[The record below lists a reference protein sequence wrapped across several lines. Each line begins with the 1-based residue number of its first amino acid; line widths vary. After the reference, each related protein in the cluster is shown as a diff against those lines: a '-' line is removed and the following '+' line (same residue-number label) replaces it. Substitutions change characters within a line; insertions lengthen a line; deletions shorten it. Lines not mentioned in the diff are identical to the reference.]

1 MKNEK
6 DSESELE
13 KKVENSPIMRRN
25 PQNESDPPTIT
36 TIEIP
41 HAVQEIL
48 ARIEQAQLLRAREDI
63 NSQMNDIMN
72 NVHRIMA
79 RYTLD
84 FNLQSERNTFLK
96 EHMKKQR
103 TIFLDKM
110 ASYAKNAEM
119 REKTLAYILAWLE
132 EWNAILSDITATD
145 IDEHYHWIVQMELFP
160 DTLRAI
166 ENNVNILCRI
176 STSFLEEKKKH
187 KKKILSRGALWKNWK
202 ERAIKRPAT
211 THALRPD
218 QMIAD
223 QFAINTKVSEI
234 QNMLQEL
241 IGTGIFNKLENTAI
255 KYISSTILNLLKALT
270 VVNDELKIINIR
282 SGSIFTETYVTE
294 KELSLKMIQDLSQ
307 QNEILQQKLQE
318 AEENYEQLIQF
329 KGITDRQEHT
339 PLPVSTAIIKDD
351 NMEDSMDNIL
361 YKEFENIAGEF
372 KIKDK
377 KAPGKKWFSKL
388 SHTAPDDMT
397 PDVTAQHPVPENQKR
412 ASRVSEEITE
422 DKMPLKKDDVS
433 QKDGAGQYQPQQ
445 RKYTKGPQVEE
456 TSRSKLREDVGEDIG
471 LEAKPNQYSM
481 LQVPEKK
488 RKEIKLSSEI
498 KSKSVTESKSQHF
511 LPTETK
517 SRDGKSRTSGMQE
530 KPRKLKTRSLVD
542 KSSVLLEDTES
553 IDKQGKSES
562 DSLSESLSMTQVKHT
577 SMPLKA
583 EIEGKTQQTSSST
596 TISKEGKTKGKEM
609 LTKSKLDKS
618 HSRTAKVT
626 PETIQDLGASESKSE
641 RSNVEAFQKAIMNFL
656 KEKIN
661 NIQKP
666 SDRSTMLKEE
676 GEEEEEL
683 LQTAEIEQ
691 LGIIKEK
698 IEEYF
703 KNVTEI
709 VTNILRKYQVSKKEE
724 QVEEKPMKEK
734 KEASFKLA
742 SHYPKSSITTAESEI
757 STFLSNESVDPTIK
771 HLIQVV
777 LTEMETARDAT
788 ALPTVA
794 KDLKKEKQKQ
804 EEYLEEDQEEIYEE
818 ATLHKK
824 DYKKIHKT
832 LRKKKELFQKEEES
846 QGQEKEKQGPEEEL
860 WAEQQK
866 QRLLKQTE
874 QEEQHRETGKEKER
888 RAKQQE
894 EAGKQ
899 TTKEGGALL
908 ERENEEAMSQA
919 PKAARHPEPKMRGK
933 REKQKPSG
941 RVESLERQ
949 RENEAKDQKLKG
961 KESEERFRMEA
972 QTPAMLDESQLH
984 HGDNFY
990 RILELLRGT
999 SGSPASTQSSP
1010 YAALPIYPEPL
1021 PTYQTLTP
1029 QQAQDLMTILAPQQV
1044 QDLTTPLIP
1053 QQIQALGTTLTPAQV
1068 QALRNILSSP
1078 RAVALG
1084 PILTPQQVQAL
1095 GTTLAPQEAQELGAT
1110 LTPEQVQV
1118 LGTIPSLPQ
1127 AEALGPTLTPQ
1138 QVQALMTTL
1147 TPAQVQALGTIL
1159 SPLQA
1164 EALGTILTPLQAQ
1177 APVTTLTPAQV
1188 QALGTTLTPA
1198 QVQALGTILSPPW
1211 AEALGTTPT
1220 PQQSQALT
1228 TTPTPQLS
1236 QALTTTLIPQ
1246 QAQAPVITLTPAQFQ
1261 VLGTTLTT
1269 QQAQALTTTLA
1280 PQEVQGQGPTLTPLQ
1295 AQAPV
1300 TTLTPAQV
1308 QALGTILSPLQ
1319 AEALGTILTPLQ
1331 AQAPV
1336 TTLTPAQ
1343 VQALGSILTPQQAEA
1358 LGPTLTPQQVQDL
1371 TTTVIPQQIQ
1381 ALGTTLTPAQVQ
1393 ALGTIL
1399 SPPWAE
1405 ALGTTPTPQQS
1416 QALTTTLTPQQSQAL
1431 TTTLTPQQS
1440 QALTT
1445 TLIPQQAQAPVIT
1458 LTPAQFQVLGTTL
1471 TTQQAQALTTTLA
1484 PQEVQGQG
1492 PTLTPLQAQAPV
1504 TTLTPAQVQALGS
1517 ILSPP
1522 WAEALGTT
1530 PTPQQSQALT
1540 TTPTPQQ
1547 SQALTTTLTPQQ
1559 SQALTTTLT
1568 PQQSQTPV
1576 TSLSPAQVQALGT
1589 TLITQQAQAL
1599 GTLFSPQQSQ
1609 ALMTTLMLQQ
1619 PQAQGTPQTP
1629 QQIQVLGTTLTL
1641 QQAEALGTTVTPLQA
1656 KVLEPTLTPQ
1666 QAQAL
1671 GTAGAEGLKHTLTP
1685 KQAQAL
1691 ETILTPEQAQVLRN
1705 TLMSQQAEA
1714 LGPTLTPQHAQT
1726 QGTPFIHEM
1735 YQGLD
1740 MAPTHDQAKA
1750 LQAPL
1755 TLEPALK
1762 LRVPGAPQYAQTL
1775 KTAGTLQI
1783 QARQIPL
1790 TVKPTQIFGV
1800 PGTQEQAELAQAIG
1814 ATLTPELA
1822 RATEVPLTFTQGQ
1835 SSGVS
1840 LIPGAP
1846 PTPGQPLELEALSCR
1861 QLFLSKH
1868 PLAPLAPRRSL
1879 KSELPPFSGKIPS
1892 HWAPLP
1898 SWQSLAPGAPSTH
1911 EELLESGPLAF
1922 SGKPQAFL
1930 PSVSAVKSPSLQAT
1944 AALGQSLAPSA
1955 FPGQAS
1961 PPQIPPLSGHLPT
1974 LWTPSVAGKPQKA
1987 ESSFDRKKRS
1997 TSVSFL
2003 QSQSSL
2009 VQHSVP
2015 DFKAI
2020 QAPFTAKKIHISE
2033 VSVTAEETFQS
2044 YITSDRAPV
2053 SHTSYIEEEALIP
2066 QKPRTTLPPL
2076 TARLLKPSQLPAL
2089 QRRLRTRLPSIDKP
2103 WIKTSALGIK
2113 ETKMMV
2119 PPSSPQEPEKMTYF
2133 VDVDAQRKNLILL
2146 NQAIKT
2152 SAAPSQLHVTAR
2164 NLIIETLHA
2173 DTIRLGFLFHK
2184 YIAYRLIQC
2193 ARNNI
2198 IRRVKA
2204 IQNTGRGY
2212 ETKNLYV
2219 MLSRIDDYQKKVMHI
2234 WTEKQ
2239 KLLEEKRNQCLR
2251 MMIPVF
2257 SQLREM
2263 YKLNLS
2269 QPTPLITDKKQIPV
2283 STKYVQQPIQELP
2296 VEKDRLS
2303 DKKIKQQEDQ
2313 LKAIWNADLS
2323 TSSYPIT
2330 EKTPVSLLWAQL
2342 GGFPDI
2348 PRLLQL
2354 DIQSTYRKSLA
2365 SLKTRCKKTPK

>member
-388 SHTAPDDMT
+388 SHAAPDDMT

-757 STFLSNESVDPTIK
+757 STFLSNESVDPAIK

-804 EEYLEEDQEEIYEE
+804 EEYLEEDQEKIYEE

-874 QEEQHRETGKEKER
+874 QEEQHRETGKEKEW

-941 RVESLERQ
+941 RVESLEGQ

-1188 QALGTTLTPA
+1188 QALGT
-1198 QVQALGTILSPPW
+1198 
-1211 AEALGTTPT
+1211 
-1220 PQQSQALT
+1220 
-1228 TTPTPQLS
+1228 
-1236 QALTTTLIPQ
+1236 
-1246 QAQAPVITLTPAQFQ
+1246 
-1261 VLGTTLTT
+1261 
-1269 QQAQALTTTLA
+1269 
-1280 PQEVQGQGPTLTPLQ
+1280 
-1295 AQAPV
+1295 
-1300 TTLTPAQV
+1300 
-1308 QALGTILSPLQ
+1308 ILSPLQ

-1405 ALGTTPTPQQS
+1405 ALGTTPTPQQSQALTTTLTPQESQALTTTLTPQQS

-1540 TTPTPQQ
+1540 TTLTPQQ

-1559 SQALTTTLT
+1559 SQALTTTPT

-1714 LGPTLTPQHAQT
+1714 LGPTLTPRHAQT

-2003 QSQSSL
+2003 KSQSSL

-2020 QAPFTAKKIHISE
+2020 QAPFTAKKIRISE

-2173 DTIRLGFLFHK
+2173 DAIRLGFLFHK
-2184 YIAYRLIQC
+2184 YIAYRLIQR

>member
-1300 TTLTPAQV
+1300 TTLTPAQ
-1308 QALGTILSPLQ
+1308 
-1319 AEALGTILTPLQ
+1319 
-1331 AQAPV
+1331 
-1336 TTLTPAQ
+1336 
-1343 VQALGSILTPQQAEA
+1343 
-1358 LGPTLTPQQVQDL
+1358 
-1371 TTTVIPQQIQ
+1371 IQ